1 MLTIS
6 KPLSAAQ
13 IRTYHAEEFSN
24 ARDNYY
30 TAGDQI
36 RGRWHGRLARAWGL
50 SGEVQDG
57 HIDRLAEGQ
66 HPLTGDVLVQ
76 HQATRTYIDR
86 HGERVKT
93 MAHRA
98 GWDATFSAPKSVSL
112 TALVG
117 GDARVTAAHQAS
129 VVVALDEL
137 ERYVQARIGGNQPAE
152 TTSQWVA
159 ALFEHDSARPV
170 DGYAA
175 PQLHTHVVIFN
186 VTERSNGE
194 SRALQPRELY
204 KSQQYATAVY
214 RSELAVRLTAL
225 GYALDRGPSG
235 QPEIRGYSPAY
246 LEASSPRRQ
255 QITAHLANVP
265 YTSAEAAHIAAHQ
278 TREAKID
285 RSHADMQ
292 HHHQQLAAAFG
303 NQPAHVVQAAKARA
317 RGDHAAAG
325 CRARRADGPH
335 VREGSQFR
343 TRGGRGRTGAAAR
356 RPEAVHGRDD
366 AQRGP
371 HGVPWARRHRGV
383 PGDRRADL
391 RGSARLFTTRD
402 TIALEQATIEYMR
415 AGQHTTA
422 PLAHGMT
429 DDDRQDPCDAV
440 DRTSACRRRAD
451 SGEPR
456 SDRGAGGSRGIG
468 QDHGPRRG
476 PSGRTTC
483 GVPRGRAGAHVSGR
497 PATRRRGDAHHYP
510 PTPSGAA
517 GGAHG
522 HGATRCTSSMNR
534 AWRVRV
540 RCTGFFTVLSRTIG
554 SCSWATCA
562 NTTPSKRV
570 DPYRQLQRA
579 GLHTVRLDHILRQ
592 RDPALKRVV
601 EDLAQGEVRG
611 AIRQLEPIRAA
622 CTKSRIATSD

>member
-1 MLTIS
+1 
-6 KPLSAAQ
+6 
-13 IRTYHAEEFSN
+13 
-24 ARDNYY
+24 
-30 TAGDQI
+30 
-36 RGRWHGRLARAWGL
+36 
-50 SGEVQDG
+50 
-57 HIDRLAEGQ
+57 
-66 HPLTGDVLVQ
+66 
-76 HQATRTYIDR
+76 
-86 HGERVKT
+86 

-159 ALFEHDSARPV
+159 AMFEHDSARPV
-170 DGYAA
+170 KGYAA
-175 PQLHTHVVIFN
+175 PQLHTHVIIFN

-303 NQPAHVVQAAKARA
+303 NQPAQVVQAAKARLVA
-317 RGDHAAAG
+317 ITPPQDADRAAQMALTFAKD
-325 CRARRADGPH
+325 RNFER
-335 VREGSQFR
+335 
-343 TRGGRGRTGAAAR
+343 
-356 RPEAVHGRDD
+356 EAVVDERALLRDALKRSMGETTLNVVNTAFQGRVATGEFQVIDERP
-366 AQRGP
+366 Q
-371 HGVPWARRHRGV
+371 GV
-383 PGDRRADL
+383 
-391 RGSARLFTTRD
+391 ARLFTTRD
-402 TIALEQATIEYMR
+402 TIALEQATIDYMR

-429 DDDRQDPCDAV
+429 DDNRQDPADTV
-440 DRTSACRRRAD
+440 NRTSACRRRAD

-456 SDRGAGGSRGIG
+456 SDRGTGGSRGIG
-468 QDHGPRRG
+468 QDHGPRSG

-483 GVPRGRAGAHVSGR
+483 GVPRGRTGAHVSGR
-497 PATRRRGDAHHYP
+497 PATRRRGDPHQYP
-510 PTPSGAA
+510 PAPFGAA

-522 HGATRCTSSMNR
+522 HDATF
-534 AWRVRV
+534 VRT
-540 RCTGFFTVLSRTIG
+540 R
-554 SCSWATCA
+554 
-562 NTTPSKRV
+562 
-570 DPYRQLQRA
+570 
-579 GLHTVRLDHILRQ
+579 
-592 RDPALKRVV
+592 
-601 EDLAQGEVRG
+601 
-611 AIRQLEPIRAA
+611 
-622 CTKSRIATSD
+622 